1 MKKVI
6 CCGIIICALTLC
18 GCTGGLPME
27 TVGDI
32 LPESIPASQ
41 LLNLYFEV
49 PEDAIQAADAG
60 DGVKVYEQ
68 REGKYTITQS
78 TLSCGAEEAVKQL
91 TGYAYA
97 KLSPVKTRQSG
108 MDRYDFVC
116 TNAMD
121 GGLYVCRGAVLTD
134 GSRCYSLLME
144 TPEQEAGKLQPCMD
158 RVFGTI
164 AFSEDEGF

>member
-1 MKKVI
+1 MKKVV
-6 CCGIIICALTLC
+6 CCGMIVCILALC
-18 GCTGGLPME
+18 GCAAGLPME

-32 LPESIPASQ
+32 LPENIPVS
-41 LLNLYFEV
+41 LPLNLSFEV

-60 DGVKVYEQ
+60 EGVEVYEQ
-68 REGKYTITQS
+68 REGKYTITRS
-78 TLSCGAEEAVKQL
+78 ILSCGAEEAVKQL
-91 TGYAYA
+91 TGYTYA

-134 GSRCYSLLME
+134 GSRCFGLLME
-144 TPEQEAGKLQPCMD
+144 APEQVAGELQPCMD

-164 AFSEDEGF
+164 ALSEDEGF